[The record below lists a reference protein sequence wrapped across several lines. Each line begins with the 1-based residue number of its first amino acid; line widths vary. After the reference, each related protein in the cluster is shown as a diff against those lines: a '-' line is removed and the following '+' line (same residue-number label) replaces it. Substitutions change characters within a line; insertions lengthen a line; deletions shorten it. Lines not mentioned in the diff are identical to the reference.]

1 MERATLV
8 ACSPFGEKIVQWT
21 ILRVGRT
28 GESPI
33 FHTMIKLKSRLVLG
47 LSFFVYVKLLMGLGR
62 SPT

>member
-8 ACSPFGEKIVQWT
+8 ACSPIGEKIVQWT

-33 FHTMIKLKSRLVLG
+33 FHTKRKETSKGV
-47 LSFFVYVKLLMGLGR
+47 SFCFR
-62 SPT
+62 